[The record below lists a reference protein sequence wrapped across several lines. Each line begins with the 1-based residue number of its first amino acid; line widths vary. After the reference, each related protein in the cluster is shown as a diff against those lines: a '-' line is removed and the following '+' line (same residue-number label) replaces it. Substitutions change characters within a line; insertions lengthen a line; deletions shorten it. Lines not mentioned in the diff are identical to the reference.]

1 MWWMFLCYIG
11 AHECGKYGIIV
22 EDYMNVVDVPP
33 LLVYK
38 NVVNVV

>member
-1 MWWMFLCYIG
+1 MIASIVCMWWMDVD
-11 AHECGKYGIIV
+11 GIIV